1 MSTSNTSLR
10 VADLDFF
17 SIRTNLKN
25 YLRSQSE
32 FSDYD
37 FEGSGMSVLL
47 DVLAYN
53 TYYNSFYLNMAANEA
68 FLDTA
73 QLRQSVLSH
82 AKMINYV
89 PTSSQGALAK
99 INVKVTPEGTEPL
112 PGTVTLEK
120 YTRLYGRDRDGI
132 NYPFVTVNA
141 NTSSKTANTYSFAN
155 VTIKQ
160 GEVIT
165 RQFAMTANN
174 VSRRFDI
181 PSANIDTSTLFV
193 TVQES
198 SSNSTTREYKHAED
212 ITTLSGDS
220 LAYFVEENS
229 AVGYTVYF
237 GDGIIGYA
245 PKIGNIVNITYL
257 DTIGAMSNSISDF
270 VFTEKVGGNFS
281 NNVRITVSG
290 SSYGGTDKET
300 VDQIR
305 FRAPQ
310 FYTTQNRAVT
320 VQDYES
326 LLTKDYN
333 NIDAVSIWGGEDN
346 DPPVYGKVYLSL
358 KTKGFYS
365 LSNLEKEN
373 IKESLISNRNVLTVT
388 PEIVDPNYIF
398 ILVRGKVT
406 YNPSLTTKSSN
417 EILQVVKNAINNY
430 VATEL
435 NTFKSTF
442 RRSKLSFYI
451 ESSDPSIT
459 GSDVY
464 VYLQSRQL
472 ITLNERKNYSIKF
485 NTPLSKGS
493 FSNRLYSYP
502 QFTVLDSSFTSRNV
516 FVEEVP
522 ESFTGVDTIE
532 IVNSGI
538 NYTSGANV
546 IITGDGTGAT
556 VKSTVVNGKF
566 INITVTNKGSGYTRA
581 FVNITDTAGSE
592 AVAIA
597 RLESRFGT
605 LRTYYYRDNGEKI
618 IVNSSAGTIDYD
630 TGEVVL
636 SSLNPLSIATNDF
649 YDKNILTV
657 NVVPDGDIIPPLR
670 NRILSLE
677 ETNAQSI
684 QVEMVTV
691 TS

>member
-1 MSTSNTSLR
+1 MSTSNTALR

-17 SIRTNLKN
+17 SIRNNLKN
-25 YLRSQSE
+25 YLRSQNE
-32 FSDYD
+32 FTDYD
-37 FEGSGMSVLL
+37 FEGSGMAVLL

-73 QLRQSVLSH
+73 QLRESVLSH

-99 INVKVTPEGTEPL
+99 IDVKVTPEGTEPL

-120 YTRLYGRDRDGI
+120 YTRLYGRDRDGV
-132 NYPFVTVNA
+132 NYPFVTINA
-141 NTSSKTANTYSFAN
+141 NTASKSANTYTFSN
-155 VTIKQ
+155 VFIKQ

-165 RQFAMTANN
+165 RQFLMTANN

-181 PSANIDTSTLFV
+181 PSANIDTTTLFV

-198 SSNSTTREYKHAED
+198 ATNSTTREYKHAED
-212 ITTLSGDS
+212 ITTLTSAS
-220 LAYFVEENS
+220 LAYFVEEGP
-229 AVGYTVYF
+229 AGYTVYF
-237 GDGIIGYA
+237 GDGIIGYS
-245 PKIGNIVNITYL
+245 PKVGNIVNVTYL
-257 DTIGAMSNSISDF
+257 DTVGAMSNSISDF
-270 VFTEKVGGNFS
+270 VFTDKVGGNFS
-281 NNVRITVSG
+281 NNVKITVTG
-290 SSYGGTDKET
+290 SSYGAVDKET
-300 VDQIR
+300 IDQIR

-310 FYTTQNRAVT
+310 YYTTQNRAVT

-326 LLTKDYN
+326 LITKDYN

-365 LSNLEKEN
+365 LSNFEKEN
-373 IKESLISNRNVLTVT
+373 IKNSLISNRNVLTVT

-398 ILVRGKVT
+398 ILVRGRVT

-417 EILQVVKNAINNY
+417 EILQIVKDAINNY
-430 VATEL
+430 VTDEL

-442 RRSKLSFYI
+442 RKSKLSYYV

-459 GSDVY
+459 GSDIY

-472 ITLNERKNYSIKF
+472 VTLNERKNYSIKF
-485 NTPLSKGS
+485 NTSLSKGS
-493 FSNRLYSYP
+493 FSTKLYSFP
-502 QFTVLDSSFTSRNV
+502 QITVLDSSSSTRGV
-516 FVEEVP
+516 FFEEVP
-522 ESFTGVDTIE
+522 ESYTGVDSVE

-538 NYTSGANV
+538 NYTSAANV
-546 IITGDGTGAT
+546 TITGDGTGAT
-556 VKSTVVNGKF
+556 VKSTIVNGKV

-592 AVAIA
+592 FIAVPK
-597 RLESRFGT
+597 LESKFGT
-605 LRTYYYRDNGEKI
+605 LRTYYYKDNGEKI
-618 IVNSSAGTIDYD
+618 IVNSDAGSINYE
-630 TGEVVL
+630 TGEVIL
-636 SSLNPLSIATNDF
+636 SSLNPLSVSTNDF
-649 YDKNILTV
+649 YDKNILTI
-657 NVVPDGDIIPPLR
+657 NVVPGSDIIPPLR

-677 ETNAQSI
+677 ESNAQGI

>member
-1 MSTSNTSLR
+1 MATSNTSLR

-37 FEGSGMSVLL
+37 FEGSGMAVLL

-53 TYYNSFYLNMAANEA
+53 TYYSGFYLNMAANEA

-112 PGTVTLEK
+112 PGSVTLEK
-120 YTRLYGRDRDGI
+120 YTRLYGRDRDGV
-132 NYPFVTVNA
+132 NYPFVTINA
-141 NTSSKTANTYSFAN
+141 NTASKSANTYSFAN
-155 VTIKQ
+155 VFIKQ

-181 PSANIDTSTLFV
+181 PSANIDTTTLFV

-198 SSNSTTREYKHAED
+198 SSNSTIREFKHAED
-212 ITTLSGDS
+212 ITTLTGDS
-220 LAYFVEENS
+220 LAYFVEEGVN
-229 AVGYTVYF
+229 GYTVYF
-237 GDGIIGYA
+237 GDGIIGYG
-245 PKIGNIVNITYL
+245 PKVGNIVNITYL

-270 VFTEKVGGNFS
+270 VFTDKVGGNFS
-281 NNVRITVSG
+281 NNVKITVSG

-300 VDQIR
+300 LDQIR

-326 LLTKDYN
+326 LITKDYN

-373 IKESLISNRNVLTVT
+373 IKNTLISNRNVLTVT

-398 ILVRGKVT
+398 ILVRGRVT

-417 EILQVVKNAINNY
+417 EILQIVKNAINDY
-430 VATEL
+430 VTDEL

-442 RRSKLSFYI
+442 RKSKLSYYV

-459 GSDVY
+459 GSDIY
-464 VYLQSRQL
+464 IYLQSRQL
-472 ITLNERKNYSIKF
+472 LTLNERKNYSIKF

-493 FSNRLYSYP
+493 FSTKLYSYP
-502 QFTVLDSSFTSRNV
+502 QITVLDSSSSTRSV
-516 FVEEVP
+516 FFEEVP
-522 ESFTGVDTIE
+522 ESYTGVDSVE

-538 NYTSGANV
+538 NYTSAANV
-546 IITGDGTGAT
+546 TITGDGTGAT
-556 VKSTVVNGKF
+556 VKSTIVNGRV

-592 AVAIA
+592 FTAIPK
-597 RLESRFGT
+597 LESKFGT
-605 LRTYYYRDNGEKI
+605 LRTYYYKDNGEKI
-618 IVNSSAGTIDYD
+618 IVNSDAGSINYD
-630 TGEVVL
+630 TGEVIL
-636 SSLNPLSIATNDF
+636 SSLNPLSVITNDF
-649 YDKNILTV
+649 YDKNILTI
-657 NVVPDGDIIPPLR
+657 NVVPGSDIIPPLR

-677 ETNAQSI
+677 ESNAQGI
-684 QVEMVTV
+684 QVEMVTA